1 MVTVRLS
8 PYRSACGRLLIVLCG
23 ALSGFGCDGSPTRSD
38 HGDATLTA
46 RPAEPTLSPD
56 RGLHILGLGAGRD
69 GLLYVP
75 TGYSASRA
83 APLIVAL
90 HGSGGR
96 ASNWQLLQ
104 NEAEARG
111 IVLLMPD
118 ARRSTWDILY
128 GEYGEDVAFIDK
140 ALAYTFARCRI
151 EAQSVALLGFSDG
164 ASYALSL
171 GVANGD
177 LFSHLIAFSPGL
189 LDLTTK
195 RHGRPPIF
203 VSHGRQDMIL
213 LASVTRNGIVPRL
226 RKWGHEVT
234 LHEFKGG
241 HSVPDSI
248 RTLALDWFAPVID

>member
-1 MVTVRLS
+1 MIRLS
-8 PYRSACGRLLIVLCG
+8 PCQSVYRRLLIVLCSL
-23 ALSGFGCDGSPTRSD
+23 LSGFGCDGSPTRSD
-38 HGDATLTA
+38 HGNATLTA
-46 RPAEPTLSPD
+46 RPAEPTLPPN
-56 RGLHILGLGAGRD
+56 RGLLTLGLGAGRD
-69 GLLYVP
+69 GLLYIPAV
-75 TGYSASRA
+75 YSASRA

-96 ASNWQLLQ
+96 GSDWQLLQ

-128 GEYGEDVAFIDK
+128 GEYGEDVAFIDE
-140 ALAYTFARCRI
+140 ALAYTFAHCRI
-151 EAQSVALLGFSDG
+151 DPQRLALLGFSDG

-203 VSHGRQDMIL
+203 VSHGLQDMIL
-213 LASVTRNGIVPRL
+213 LASITRNGIVPRL
-226 RKWGHEVT
+226 RRWGHEVT

-248 RTLALDWFAPVID
+248 RALALDWFTPVID